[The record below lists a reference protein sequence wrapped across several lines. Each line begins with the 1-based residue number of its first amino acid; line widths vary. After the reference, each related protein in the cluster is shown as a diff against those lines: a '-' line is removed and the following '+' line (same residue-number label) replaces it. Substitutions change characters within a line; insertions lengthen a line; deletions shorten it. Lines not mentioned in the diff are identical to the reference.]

1 MMRKEY
7 IQTPV
12 TEKDYG
18 KDFCSQGPLYLLIF
32 NINRP
37 FDCSIKTLIFSV
49 NNFSGS
55 SNFG

>member
-1 MMRKEY
+1 MRKEY